1 MTNSVDKTLQ
11 NIIDQSMTNA
21 FGGQVEEVIE
31 ELTEDEKRKQ
41 EIAKA
46 IAEAQEVRR
55 ITAEKELEEAK
66 TALHKSEKATTSDEK
81 EEEITEKKV
90 KNKIEINPDMK
101 ESIVGKIYDMYNN
114 KYLSEKQYTLTNADK
129 KGNTPAWQNRN
140 KKNVKTGEPLY
151 KKADHM
157 KKEEVEA
164 QKKTLTIEDT
174 DKIFLLKAGSDEAYE
189 VTDLLLPDPL
199 HELNRLEKEQGKK
212 SGGSKDK
219 ALNFVRNKIRK
230 ETGRPEGQRKKV
242 KGAKSDE
249 KNTSLQKKI
258 DKLKSKR
265 AYADRAKKA
274 GFKSTQDYTNTV
286 ARYGGED
293 NYKKGKGLGT

>member
-157 KKEEVEA
+157 KEEEDL
-164 QKKTLTIEDT
+164 KK
-174 DKIFLLKAGSDEAYE
+174 K
-189 VTDLLLPDPL
+189 P
-199 HELNRLEKEQGKK
+199 
-212 SGGSKDK
+212 
-219 ALNFVRNKIRK
+219 
-230 ETGRPEGQRKKV
+230 
-242 KGAKSDE
+242 
-249 KNTSLQKKI
+249 
-258 DKLKSKR
+258 
-265 AYADRAKKA
+265 
-274 GFKSTQDYTNTV
+274 
-286 ARYGGED
+286 
-293 NYKKGKGLGT
+293 

>member
-157 KKEEVEA
+157 KKEGYQRDPDRQE
-164 QKKTLTIEDT
+164 KDRKTSKQT
-174 DKIFLLKAGSDEAYE
+174 D
-189 VTDLLLPDPL
+189 P
-199 HELNRLEKEQGKK
+199 
-212 SGGSKDK
+212 SKDNFTGIGDSIDDIMKQNAAMKK
-219 ALNFVRNKIRK
+219 A
-230 ETGRPEGQRKKV
+230 
-242 KGAKSDE
+242 A
-249 KNTSLQKKI
+249 
-258 DKLKSKR
+258 
-265 AYADRAKKA
+265 AKKKA
-274 GFKSTQDYTNTV
+274 
-286 ARYGGED
+286 
-293 NYKKGKGLGT
+293 

>member
-157 KKEEVEA
+157 KEEEA
-164 QKKTLTIEDT
+164 EKKTLTIEAS
-174 DKIFLLKAGSDEAYE
+174 DKLYLMKANGDVAYE
-189 VTDLLLPDPL
+189 VTDLLLPDPI
-199 HELNRLEKEQGKK
+199 HELNRYAKETGKNTGALNK
-212 SGGSKDK
+212 RPGSKVKKKGDVDDK
-219 ALNFVRNKIRK
+219 ALMFVRGMIRK
-230 ETGRPEGQRKKV
+230 ETGKPEGQ
-242 KGAKSDE
+242 
-249 KNTSLQKKI
+249 QKKTKG
-258 DKLKSKR
+258 DKSRRQVGDRRESPKSTITKAREAKKR
-265 AYADRAKKA
+265 ADAAMRDTR
-274 GFKSTQDYTNTV
+274 
-286 ARYGGED
+286 
-293 NYKKGKGLGT
+293 GT